1 MLTIFASVYIYIT
14 IQSFVKNIILTL
26 ATCCTLFTSAFAG
39 VMEPLTDTTKAVKI
53 AEKPAAKHWYETISL
68 KGYAQVR
75 YNRLGETNPNLRCA
89 QCDGYWGNN
98 TSVSF
103 RRARLT
109 FSGQLSPRVYFY
121 FQNDIAQTVAA
132 AGNSGAMQ
140 SNGTLLNLTQIRDA
154 YFDVNLNKNG
164 AWRVRLG
171 QSKVP
176 FGFDVLQSSQNRLS
190 FDRSDAINSGVYNE
204 RDLGAFF
211 MYSPEKFKKLF
222 STLVKDNLKGS
233 GDYGILA
240 FGFYNGQ
247 TTNRPEINNNRH
259 VVARFTYPV
268 AIGKQIIE
276 AGIQSYA
283 GVYTYSKDM
292 LSTGVKYV
300 KAPTLKGNFL
310 SKNTLMPDASY
321 LDNRTGA
328 HFVLF
333 PKPFG
338 IQAEY
343 NVGNGAQYNP
353 TTDSIEYRALEGGY
367 VTFSYKTEINK
378 QSVIPYLRLQN
389 YKGGKKAEIDARSYD
404 IKELELG
411 IEWQVE
417 KNLEF
422 TAAYVN
428 SSRRFED
435 HNNRNN
441 LQTGSL
447 IRLQAQLNF

>member
-1 MLTIFASVYIYIT
+1 M
-14 IQSFVKNIILTL
+14 KNILLTL
-26 ATCCTLFTSAFAG
+26 TTFSIGITSVVANEL
-39 VMEPLTDTTKAVKI
+39 EPLTDTTKSLKI
-53 AEKPAAKHWYETISL
+53 AEKPASKHWYETISL

-75 YNRLGETNPNLRCA
+75 YNRLGETNPNLKCA

-98 TSVSF
+98 TGVSF

-132 AGNSGAMQ
+132 SGMSGAMQ

-154 YFDVNLNKNG
+154 YFDVNLNKSG
-164 AWRVRLG
+164 SMRIRLG

-211 MYSPEKFKKLF
+211 MYSPESKKKLF
-222 STLVKDNLKGS
+222 ASLVKENLKGS
-233 GDYGILA
+233 GDYGVFA

-259 VVARFTYPV
+259 IVARFTYPV
-268 AIGKQIIE
+268 VIGSQIIE
-276 AGIQSYA
+276 AGLQSYA

-292 LSTGVKYV
+292 LSNGVKYV
-300 KAPTLKGNFL
+300 KAPTLKGNVL
-310 SKNTLMPDASY
+310 SKNTLMPDATY
-321 LDNRTGA
+321 LDNRTGV

-343 NVGNGAQYNP
+343 NVGNGAQYN
-353 TTDSIEYRALEGGY
+353 TNTDSIEYRSLEGGY

-389 YKGGKKAEIDARSYD
+389 YVGGKKAEIDARSYD
-404 IKELELG
+404 IKEMELG

>member
-1 MLTIFASVYIYIT
+1 
-14 IQSFVKNIILTL
+14 
-26 ATCCTLFTSAFAG
+26 
-39 VMEPLTDTTKAVKI
+39 
-53 AEKPAAKHWYETISL
+53 
-68 KGYAQVR
+68 
-75 YNRLGETNPNLRCA
+75 
-89 QCDGYWGNN
+89 
-98 TSVSF
+98 
-103 RRARLT
+103 
-109 FSGQLSPRVYFY
+109 
-121 FQNDIAQTVAA
+121 
-132 AGNSGAMQ
+132 
-140 SNGTLLNLTQIRDA
+140 
-154 YFDVNLNKNG
+154 
-164 AWRVRLG
+164 
-171 QSKVP
+171 
-176 FGFDVLQSSQNRLS
+176 
-190 FDRSDAINSGVYNE
+190 
-204 RDLGAFF
+204 
-211 MYSPEKFKKLF
+211 
-222 STLVKDNLKGS
+222 
-233 GDYGILA
+233 
-240 FGFYNGQ
+240 
-247 TTNRPEINNNRH
+247 
-259 VVARFTYPV
+259 
-268 AIGKQIIE
+268 
-276 AGIQSYA
+276 
-283 GVYTYSKDM
+283 
-292 LSTGVKYV
+292 
-300 KAPTLKGNFL
+300 
-310 SKNTLMPDASY
+310 MPDASY
-321 LDNRTGA
+321 LDNRSGA

-435 HNNRNN
+435 HSKPNN